1 MIHSRLVK
9 EYFFNTIY
17 KWQKNVVYSILLYV
31 VMIYATNKQHAI
43 RIRIERNEN
52 VWELKIPSVGWN
64 WILGRF
70 CIVC

>member
-31 VMIYATNKQHAI
+31 VMIYATNKQHEI

-52 VWELKIPSVGWN
+52 VWKLKIPSVGWN